1 MDDSLPVLCGV
12 LSTLVFVGG
21 TLPML
26 GKAARTRDLS
36 SYSLGNIVASNL
48 GNAVNWVYIAS
59 LPHGPVWWLHGFY
72 TVTTALMLF
81 WYVRY
86 TLRPARGRR
95 THKSP
100 SAVDG
105 QLDSSPDA
113 AELQELLASSR

>member
-86 TLRPARGRR
+86 TLRPARGR

-113 AELQELLASSR
+113 AELEELLASSR